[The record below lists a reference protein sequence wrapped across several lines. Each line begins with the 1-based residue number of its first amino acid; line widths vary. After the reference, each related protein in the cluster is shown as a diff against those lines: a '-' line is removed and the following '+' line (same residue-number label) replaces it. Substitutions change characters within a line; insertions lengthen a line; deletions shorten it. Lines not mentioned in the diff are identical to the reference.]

1 MKNIR
6 FYRKW
11 NILVYIGIL
20 CMLLA
25 CADHML
31 QGDGNSEAN
40 QQNQKN
46 EELTISVAKAWFE
59 KNYAPV
65 ITTRISSSEEWL
77 YKPHWNEA
85 KEYNKMQY
93 EVVETPIYIHGSYL
107 IMDNDTEAH
116 WIADKKHNFIRNNA
130 RLVTLLDKKTNKTRS
145 FITIFIGTYKYLK
158 ETRTI
163 GKNNYLYRQPDFSGS
178 VFFYEVNGTF
188 INGWRYS
195 EGKIIASL
203 SKVTDS
209 LKDVIPSNIAT
220 RSSEGDCVIVYYPI
234 YGSDSNCDRGQ
245 GMDDMEFGVGG
256 DDLFC
261 PTVIVGYY
269 PVEECPP
276 LGGGDP
282 ENPNPG
288 GSIQIGGSETGV
300 LGEIYGDK
308 STLTDEEKKL
318 LEKAIVSMNYDE
330 FRKKVYNSLTKVG
343 IKINF
348 HIDPSIEGQ
357 SKGKDKSTDR
367 TILFAS
373 KKDINSKT
381 LEEELLYALQH
392 LYYGEDFDDPN
403 KKFTYEFEA
412 HIFPDIA
419 NAILYSKIWNTP
431 LGANIFLTD
440 SSPDFKDAVN
450 NLINL
455 ILKDG
460 CFDDYQY
467 LLFEKAGKIWKPLD
481 YHGEFDSTIQPMI
494 LYSIFGRY

>member
-1 MKNIR
+1 MR
-6 FYRKW
+6 
-11 NILVYIGIL
+11 
-20 CMLLA
+20 
-25 CADHML
+25 
-31 QGDGNSEAN
+31 
-40 QQNQKN
+40 
-46 EELTISVAKAWFE
+46 
-59 KNYAPV
+59 
-65 ITTRISSSEEWL
+65 TT
-77 YKPHWNEA
+77 
-85 KEYNKMQY
+85 
-93 EVVETPIYIHGSYL
+93 
-107 IMDNDTEAH
+107 NDTE
-116 WIADKKHNFIRNNA
+116 IEFFIF
-130 RLVTLLDKKTNKTRS
+130 LFL
-145 FITIFIGTYKYLK
+145 IGV
-158 ETRTI
+158 I
-163 GKNNYLYRQPDFSGS
+163 
-178 VFFYEVNGTF
+178 
-188 INGWRYS
+188 
-195 EGKIIASL
+195 
-203 SKVTDS
+203 KV
-209 LKDVIPSNIAT
+209 
-220 RSSEGDCVIVYYPI
+220 
-234 YGSDSNCDRGQ
+234 
-245 GMDDMEFGVGG
+245 
-256 DDLFC
+256 
-261 PTVIVGYY
+261 
-269 PVEECPP
+269 VE
-276 LGGGDP
+276 
-282 ENPNPG
+282 
-288 GSIQIGGSETGV
+288 
-300 LGEIYGDK
+300 
-308 STLTDEEKKL
+308 KL

-357 SKGKDKSTDR
+357 SKGKYKSTDR

>member
-1 MKNIR
+1 M
-6 FYRKW
+6 
-11 NILVYIGIL
+11 
-20 CMLLA
+20 
-25 CADHML
+25 
-31 QGDGNSEAN
+31 
-40 QQNQKN
+40 
-46 EELTISVAKAWFE
+46 
-59 KNYAPV
+59 
-65 ITTRISSSEEWL
+65 
-77 YKPHWNEA
+77 
-85 KEYNKMQY
+85 
-93 EVVETPIYIHGSYL
+93 
-107 IMDNDTEAH
+107 
-116 WIADKKHNFIRNNA
+116 
-130 RLVTLLDKKTNKTRS
+130 
-145 FITIFIGTYKYLK
+145 
-158 ETRTI
+158 
-163 GKNNYLYRQPDFSGS
+163 
-178 VFFYEVNGTF
+178 NGTF

-357 SKGKDKSTDR
+357 SKGKYKSTDR